1 MFKELYPA
9 SMNDIQMWNIRE
21 LRLCL
26 EWAKTFD
33 QFQKLSDTDQFA
45 IVRNFAFTYNILNRF
60 GNIII
65 AIYKSFLNIFKSILL
80 S

>member
-26 EWAKTFD
+26 EWAKTFEE
-33 QFQKLSDTDQFA
+33 FQKLTDSDQFA
-45 IVRNFAFTYNILNRF
+45 LVRNFAFTYNILNRF
-60 GNIII
+60 FHFIMG
-65 AIYKSFLNIFKSILL
+65 
-80 S
+80 